1 MSNGTGPDYARIKA
15 ALANSRVQT
24 SNNALYQ
31 CIYNLIDGVKKFQD
45 LVLNMFAGT
54 AFGDLIQNIVAA
66 IDNIELTGDV
76 TGGPSPSPVATV
88 ISNDAVTTPKIINDA
103 VTYAKMQNVSAASRL
118 LGRGSAAGAGDVQ
131 EITLGTGLTMSG
143 TSLSS
148 LAVDFV
154 VMSDGANPA
163 NPLNDGNGNFI
174 YTPYTP

>member
-88 ISNDAVTTPKIINDA
+88 ISNDAVT
-103 VTYAKMQNVSAASRL
+103 YAKMQDVSAASRL